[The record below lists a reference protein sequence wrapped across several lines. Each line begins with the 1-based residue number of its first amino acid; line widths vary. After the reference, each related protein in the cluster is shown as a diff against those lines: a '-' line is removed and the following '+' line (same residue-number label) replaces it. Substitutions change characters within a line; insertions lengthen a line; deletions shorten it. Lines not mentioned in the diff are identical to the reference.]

1 MVVEPAVVEDD
12 TAREFAEL
20 LTAHVAGDRDAA
32 SSAGAGGAVVATLVG
47 FAADGTTPLVAH
59 RSDSMREARPARTT
73 VELTRSDLAREVVVV
88 FEGGDARRP
97 IVVGRLRD
105 ISATQSPGPRQL
117 DIKSDG
123 QRVVVSAPAEL
134 VLQCGKASITLTR
147 AGKVLI
153 QGEYV
158 SNRSAGVMRIKGG
171 AVEIN

>member
-1 MVVEPAVVEDD
+1 MLVEPEVVDD
-12 TAREFAEL
+12 RAGEFAEL
-20 LTAHVAGDRDAA
+20 LTARVRGDQNTA
-32 SSAGAGGAVVATLVG
+32 SPQGFGGAVVATLVG
-47 FAADGTTPLVAH
+47 FAADGTTPLVAQQN
-59 RSDSMREARPARTT
+59 DSMREARAARST

-97 IVVGRLRD
+97 IIVGKLRD
-105 ISATQSPGPRQL
+105 TSGTESLGRRQL

-123 QRVVVSAPAEL
+123 ESVVVSAPGEL

-158 SNRSAGVMRIKGG
+158 SNRSTGVMRITGG

>member
-47 FAADGTTPLVAH
+47 FAA
-59 RSDSMREARPARTT
+59 DSMREARPARTT